1 MRRLLALVSAIVL
14 VDTVFYS
21 AITPLLPS
29 YVDDLGLTKTE
40 AGMLS
45 GAYAAGTL
53 AAALPAGLLA
63 SRFGVRPMLLATLT
77 LMSVACVAFGFGD
90 TFGVL
95 IAARLVQGVAG
106 AGSWAA
112 GLAWLAAATPRDR
125 RGAYIGVAIGTAIA
139 GQVGGPVIGA
149 AAEIVSTE
157 LVFSAVAVLAAA
169 LVAGVLAQPRP
180 PVTPPATGL
189 HGALREPRVLAGA
202 WLMTLAA
209 LFYGT
214 FSVLTPLRLDDLGLT
229 AAAVGAVFLGAA
241 LTEAS
246 ASPFVGRLSDVR
258 GRLVPVRL
266 GLVGV
271 IVSCV
276 LLPLPDAGWLL
287 AAVALLAAGLLGIL
301 WTPATALMSD
311 GADVAGLPQAMAF
324 GVINLAWAGGAVGGA
339 AGGSALADL
348 TADAVPYAVLGVAAF
363 ATLAAVVVRG
373 RRLQASMPR
382 ASRAADSAAS
392 S

>member
-40 AGMLS
+40 AGILS
-45 GAYAAGTL
+45 GAYAGGTL
-53 AAALPAGLLA
+53 AASLPAGYAA
-63 SRFGVRPMLLATLT
+63 SRFGVRPILLTTLA

-90 TFGVL
+90 TFGILV
-95 IAARLVQGVAG
+95 AARVVQGVAG

-112 GLAWLAAATPRDR
+112 GLAWLTAATPREK
-125 RGAYIGVAIGTAIA
+125 RGAYIGIAIGTAIA
-139 GQVGGPVIGA
+139 GQIGGPVIGA
-149 AAEIVSTE
+149 AAHVSSTE
-157 LVFSAVAVLAAA
+157 LVFSAVAVFAAA
-169 LVAGVLAQPRP
+169 LAIGVVVQPRP

-189 HGALREPRVLAGA
+189 RGALREPRVIAGA

-214 FSVLTPLRLDDLGLT
+214 FAVLVPLRLDDLGLT
-229 AAAVGAVFLGAA
+229 AAAIGAVFLGAA
-241 LTEAS
+241 ISEAL
-246 ASPFVGRLSDVR
+246 ASPFVGRLSDSA

-266 GLVGV
+266 GLAGV
-271 IVSCV
+271 VVSCV
-276 LLPLPDAGWLL
+276 LLPLPDVGWLL
-287 AAVALLAAGLLGIL
+287 AVIALLGAGLVGIL

-311 GADVAGLPQAMAF
+311 GAEIAGLPQAMAF
-324 GVINLAWAGGAVGGA
+324 GVINLAWAGGIVAGSG
-339 AGGSALADL
+339 GGSALADA
-348 TADAVPYAVLGVAAF
+348 TSDAVPYVLFGVVALV
-363 ATLAAVVVRG
+363 TLAAVVVRG

>member
-95 IAARLVQGVAG
+95 VAARLVQGVAG

-169 LVAGVLAQPRP
+169 LVAGVLAQPHP

-189 HGALREPRVLAGA
+189 RGALREPRVLAGA

>member
-1 MRRLLALVSAIVL
+1 MRRLLVLVSAIVL
-14 VDTVFYS
+14 VDTIFYS
-21 AITPLLPS
+21 AITPLLPT
-29 YVDDLGLTKTE
+29 YVDDLSLTKTQ
-40 AGMLS
+40 AGTLS

-53 AAALPAGLLA
+53 IAALPAGFLA
-63 SRFGVRPMLLATLT
+63 SRYGVRPILLSTLA
-77 LMSVACVAFGFGD
+77 LMSVSCVAFGFGD
-90 TFGVL
+90 SFGVL
-95 IAARLVQGVAG
+95 VVARFVQGVAG

-112 GLAWLAAATPRDR
+112 GLAWLAAAAPRER
-125 RGAYIGVAIGTAIA
+125 RGEMIGVAIGTAIA

-149 AAEIVSTE
+149 AATVVSTE
-157 LVFSAVAVLAAA
+157 LVFSAVAILAAA
-169 LVAGVLAQPRP
+169 LAAGVLTQPLP

-189 HGALREPRVLAGA
+189 RGALREPRVLAGA

-241 LTEAS
+241 IAEAA
-246 ASPFVGRLSDVR
+246 ASPFVGRLSDRR

-266 GLVGV
+266 GLAGV
-271 IVSCV
+271 VVSCV
-276 LLPLPDAGWLL
+276 LLPLPAAGGLL

-301 WTPATALMSD
+301 WAPATALMSD

-324 GVINLAWAGGAVGGA
+324 GVINLAWAGGAVLGSG
-339 AGGSALADL
+339 GGSALADA
-348 TADAVPYAVLGVAAF
+348 TADAVPYAVLGAVAL
-363 ATLAAVVVRG
+363 ATLMAVVLRG